1 MARLAQE
8 AETTAV
14 IEAIRTN
21 AQTDWSLFGYN
32 DGSDEIVLLSHGTG
46 GLASV
51 EEKLDETKI
60 FYALVAIPTLE
71 GDYSVNKNVLITWVG
86 PETKPLEKARSS
98 QHRVWLYNFIKKTLQ
113 LSGEVQALTRDEMT
127 KAIILEKMTGTS
139 HARDHDQKQE
149 ELRRAAEIDAAKK
162 QAAQSK
168 GRSAS
173 TVDPP
178 PGGSSFNWVDEAP
191 VNAALIELRDYV
203 NKTDWVLFGY
213 GDGPH
218 DIKLLNTG
226 SGGHSQLLETFSDSA
241 CVFAVL
247 SSMTSA
253 GDYSTVKYIFINW
266 IGPNVKPPVKA
277 RSSQHRVTLYNYVN
291 KIVSLSGELQA
302 FTKEDVSEA
311 AIAQKLIGTRVL
323 GQTEGIGNRREGAA
337 HSGSMNFQF
346 DDEARAKSA
355 VETARKADKPGYWI
369 LFGYDS
375 QSNMTIQGT
384 GANGIQDIHNQL
396 PEDDIKYILLAMN
409 VVDSGYATIK
419 FVLITWVGSAC
430 KPLLKARSS
439 QNRTQLYSFINNY
452 LQLGG
457 EMQAL
462 TKEDLTE
469 SNILVSG
476 LRALGATTGASSSV
490 AAKKGGSLEFV
501 FANEDQVQKALEDI
515 RNDSTPTNWIVLGYD
530 NQREDALVVIGT
542 GSGGIADLQSL
553 LADDQVSYA
562 VLPVEFAEGDYST
575 KKYIFLTWVGPAVK
589 PLFKARSSQHRNQ
602 LYKFVNKTLQLGGE
616 YPALTRE
623 DLSEALLKEKLTGA
637 RIQDEAKIARA
648 VPSRSDKPA
657 ASPKPNAPTEEPKL
671 PITNESEAVESLIA
685 VRKQEL
691 NWLHFGYTGG
701 KLDSI
706 TLINKGTG
714 NFTELFGLLEPEAIS
729 YFIVGQETKEGDYS
743 VRKFVFLAWVGP
755 QVKPLLKARSS
766 QHRLMI
772 YNFCN
777 THVSLSGELQI
788 LQKEE
793 LTEDLLLWKLTG
805 SRVKTDN

>member
-1 MARLAQE
+1 MDD
-8 AETTAV
+8 
-14 IEAIRTN
+14 N
-21 AQTDWSLFGYN
+21 
-32 DGSDEIVLLSHGTG
+32 
-46 GLASV
+46 
-51 EEKLDETKI
+51 KI
-60 FYALVAIPTLE
+60 FYALVAIPTSE

-86 PETKPLEKARSS
+86 SETKPLEKARSS

-113 LSGEVQALTRDEMT
+113 LAGEVQALTREEMT

-139 HARDHDQKQE
+139 VARDHDHKQE
-149 ELRRAAEIDAAKK
+149 ELRRAAELDLLKK
-162 QAAQSK
+162 QNAQAK
-168 GRSAS
+168 GRSPS
-173 TVDPP
+173 TIESVA
-178 PGGSSFNWVDEAP
+178 GGSSFNWVDEAP
-191 VNAALIELRDYV
+191 VTTALVELRDYV

-218 DIKLLNTG
+218 DIKLVGSG
-226 SGGHSQLLETFSDSA
+226 SGGLSQLLENFGDSA

-247 SSMTSA
+247 SYMTSA

-291 KIVSLSGELQA
+291 KIVPLSGELQA
-302 FTKEDVSEA
+302 FTKEDVSDS

-323 GQTEGIGNRREGAA
+323 GQGEGIGNRREG
-337 HSGSMNFQF
+337 SGPSGTMNFQF
-346 DDEARAKSA
+346 ADEALAKSE
-355 VETARKADKPGYWI
+355 VEAARKAEQPGYWI
-369 LFGYDS
+369 LFGYDEK
-375 QSNMTIQGT
+375 SNMYIQGKGT
-384 GANGIQDIHNQL
+384 NGIQDIESQL
-396 PEDDIKYILLAMN
+396 PEDDIKYILLAQN
-409 VVDSGYATIK
+409 VVDSGYSTIK
-419 FVLITWVGSAC
+419 FVLITWVGPAC

-439 QNRTQLYSFINNY
+439 QNRSQLYSFINNY

-476 LRALGATTGASSSV
+476 LRALGAVTGASSSV

-501 FANEDQVQKALEDI
+501 FANEEQVQKALEDI
-515 RNDSTPTNWIVLGYD
+515 RNDNSATNWIVLGYD
-530 NQREDALVVIGT
+530 SGREDALVLVGS

-553 LADDQVSYA
+553 LLDDQVSYA
-562 VLPVEFAEGDYST
+562 VLTVELVEGDYT
-575 KKYIFLTWVGPAVK
+575 VKKYIFLTWVGPSVK

-623 DLSEALLKEKLTGA
+623 DLSEDLLKEKITGA
-637 RIQDEAKIARA
+637 RKQDEAKIARA
-648 VPSRSDKPA
+648 VPTKTADKPA
-657 ASPKPNAPTEEPKL
+657 ARTNTPTEEPKL
-671 PITNESEAVESLIA
+671 PITNEAEAVESLIA

-701 KLDSI
+701 RLDTI
-706 TLINKGTG
+706 TLVNKGTG
-714 NFTELFGLLEPEAIS
+714 NFTELYNLLEPEAIS
-729 YFIVGQETKEGDYS
+729 YFVIGQETKEGDYS

-766 QHRLMI
+766 QHRIMI

-793 LTEDLLLWKLTG
+793 LTEDLLLYKLTG
-805 SRVKTDN
+805 TRVKADN

>member
-1 MARLAQE
+1 
-8 AETTAV
+8 V
-14 IEAIRTN
+14 
-21 AQTDWSLFGYN
+21 DDS
-32 DGSDEIVLLSHGTG
+32 
-46 GLASV
+46 
-51 EEKLDETKI
+51 KI
-60 FYALVAIPTLE
+60 LYALVAIPTLE

-113 LSGEVQALTRDEMT
+113 LSGEVQALNREEMT

-139 HARDHDQKQE
+139 HARDHDQKQD
-149 ELRRAAEIDAAKK
+149 ELRRAAEIDAQKK
-162 QAAQSK
+162 QAAQSR
-168 GRSAS
+168 RSPS
-173 TVDPP
+173 TIDPP
-178 PGGSSFNWVDEAP
+178 SGLGSSFNWVDEAP
-191 VNAALIELRDYV
+191 ANAALVELRDYV

-218 DIKLLNTG
+218 DIKLLSSG
-226 SGGHSQLLETFSDSA
+226 SGGLPQLLEHFEEGV

-253 GDYSTVKYIFINW
+253 GDYSTVKYIFINC
-266 IGPNVKPPVKA
+266 IGPKVKPPVKA

-291 KIVSLSGELQA
+291 KIVPLSGELQA
-302 FTKEDVSEA
+302 FTKEDVSDS

-323 GQTEGIGNRREGAA
+323 GQGEGIGTRREGAA
-337 HSGSMNFQF
+337 SSGSMNFQF
-346 DDEARAKSA
+346 ADEARAKSE
-355 VETARKADKPGYWI
+355 VEAARKADKPGYWI
-369 LFGYDS
+369 LFGYDDK
-375 QSNMTIQGT
+375 SNMIIQGT
-384 GANGIQDIHNQL
+384 GANGIQDVEPLL
-396 PEDDIKYILLAMN
+396 PEDDIKYILLAQN

-419 FVLITWVGSAC
+419 FVLITWVGAAC

-439 QNRTQLYSFINNY
+439 QNRTQLYAFINNY

-462 TKEDLTE
+462 TKDDLTE

-515 RNDSTPTNWIVLGYD
+515 RNDSSTTTWIVLGYD
-530 NQREDALVVIGT
+530 NQREDALMLVGT
-542 GSGGIADLQSL
+542 GVGGISALNPL

-562 VLPVEFAEGDYST
+562 VLTVEFVEGDYTS
-575 KKYIFLTWVGPAVK
+575 KKYVFLTWVGPEVK

-623 DLSEALLKEKLTGA
+623 DLSEDLLKEKLTGA
-637 RIQDEAKIARA
+637 RKQDEAKIAKA
-648 VPSRSDKPA
+648 VPTKGADKPT
-657 ASPKPNAPTEEPKL
+657 PKSSTATEEPKL
-671 PITNESEAVESLIA
+671 PITNEAEAVESLIA

-701 KLDSI
+701 RLDSI
-706 TLINKGTG
+706 TLVNKGTG

-729 YFIVGQETKEGDYS
+729 YFIIGQETKEGDYS
-743 VRKFVFLAWVGP
+743 IRKFVFLAWVGP

-766 QHRLMI
+766 QHRIMI

-793 LTEDLLLWKLTG
+793 LTENLLLWKLTG
-805 SRVKTDN
+805 ARVKTDN